1 MRASRPTGFYMKQLF
16 LILFIT
22 LTLNAQERIIALSP
36 SINEIIFA
44 LDAGEQIV
52 GNTDYALYP
61 KASITLPKVG
71 GYFSPSLEKIVSLKP
86 TLVIMQQNN
95 HKLSLKL
102 EQLGI
107 KTKIIKIDKL
117 ENIKKSIIE
126 IGDILDKKE
135 RANKIV
141 KNINDEL
148 KNLKSIVSNKKIL
161 IVFGRYPKLDKQI
174 FVAGQNLYFD
184 EIINESNN
192 TNALKSERKGQPIL
206 NMENIIASNPDIVLL
221 LARCK
226 ADGVDNK
233 ELIKPWLEL
242 PISASKTNSIYVN
255 NNIYASMPSD
265 RLVLFLKD
273 FKNML
278 DNYKEKV
285 EENNV
290 TN

>member
-1 MRASRPTGFYMKQLF
+1 MNKIL

-61 KASITLPKVG
+61 KASIKVPKVG
-71 GYFSPSLEKIVSLKP
+71 GYFSPSLEKIVSLQP

-102 EQLGI
+102 GQLGI

-135 RANKIV
+135 SAKKIV

-148 KNLKSIVSNKKIL
+148 KNLKNIVTNKKIL
-161 IVFGRYPKLDKQI
+161 IVFGRYIKLDKQV

-192 TNALKSERKGQPIL
+192 TNALQSERKGQPIL

-221 LARCK
+221 LARCQT
-226 ADGVDNK
+226 DGVDNK

-278 DNYKEKV
+278 DDYKERINLK
-285 EENNV
+285 N
-290 TN
+290 

>member
-1 MRASRPTGFYMKQLF
+1 MNKIL

-61 KASITLPKVG
+61 KASIKVPKVG
-71 GYFSPSLEKIVSLKP
+71 GYFSPSLEKIVSLQP

-135 RANKIV
+135 SAKKIV

-148 KNLKSIVSNKKIL
+148 KNLKNIVTKKKLL
-161 IVFGRYPKLDKQI
+161 IVFGRYIKLDKQV

-192 TNALKSERKGQPIL
+192 TNALQSERKGQPIL

-221 LARCK
+221 LARCQT
-226 ADGVDNK
+226 DGVDNK

-265 RLVLFLKD
+265 RLVLFLRD
-273 FKNML
+273 FREMLEDYKKRINPKN
-278 DNYKEKV
+278 
-285 EENNV
+285 
-290 TN
+290 

>member
-1 MRASRPTGFYMKQLF
+1 MNKIL

-44 LDAGEQIV
+44 LDAGDQIV
-52 GNTDYALYP
+52 ANTDYALYP
-61 KASITLPKVG
+61 KASIDIPKVG
-71 GYFSPSLEKIVSLKP
+71 GYFSPSLEKIISLKP

-102 EQLGI
+102 KQLDI
-107 KTKIIKIDKL
+107 KTKVIKIDKL

-135 RANKIV
+135 SAKKIV

-148 KNLKSIVSNKKIL
+148 KNLKNIVTKKKIL
-161 IVFGRYPKLDKQI
+161 IVFGRYIKLDKQV

-192 TNALKSERKGQPIL
+192 TNALQSERKGQPIL

-242 PISASKTNSIYVN
+242 PISASKTESIYVN

-265 RLVLFLKD
+265 RLVLFLRD

-278 DNYKEKV
+278 DDYKEKA

>member
-1 MRASRPTGFYMKQLF
+1 MKQLF

-61 KASITLPKVG
+61 KASIDIPKVG

-102 EQLGI
+102 GQLGI

-126 IGDILDKKE
+126 IGNILDKKE
-135 RANKIV
+135 SAKKIV

-148 KNLKSIVSNKKIL
+148 KNLKNIVTNKKIL
-161 IVFGRYPKLDKQI
+161 IVFGCYIKLDKQV

-192 TNALKSERKGQPIL
+192 TNALQSERKGQPIL

-242 PISASKTNSIYVN
+242 PISASKTNSIYLN
-255 NNIYASMPSD
+255 NNIYASMPSE
-265 RLVLFLKD
+265 RLVLFLRD
-273 FKNML
+273 FREMLEDYKKCINIKN
-278 DNYKEKV
+278 
-285 EENNV
+285 
-290 TN
+290 

>member
-1 MRASRPTGFYMKQLF
+1 MKK
-16 LILFIT
+16 ILLLLLLT
-22 LTLNAQERIIALSP
+22 LTLNAGERIMALSP

-44 LDAGEQIV
+44 LDSGDNIV
-52 GNTDYALYP
+52 ANTDHCLYP
-61 KASITLPKVG
+61 KESIAIPKVG
-71 GYFSPSLEKIVSLKP
+71 GYFSPSLEKIISLKP

-102 EQLGI
+102 EKLGI
-107 KTKIIKIDKL
+107 KTKVIQIDKL

-126 IGDILDKKE
+126 IGTILKKKE
-135 RANKIV
+135 EAEKIV
-141 KNINDEL
+141 KNINNEL
-148 KNLKSIVSNKKIL
+148 KNLKNIVHNKKIL
-161 IVFGRYPKLDKQI
+161 IVFGRNTELNKHV

-192 TNALKSERKGQPIL
+192 SNALQSERKGQPIL

-221 LARCK
+221 LARCE
-226 ADGVDNK
+226 ADGVPNE

-242 PISASKTNSIYVN
+242 PISASKTKSIYVN

-273 FKNML
+273 FHEVL
-278 DNYKEKV
+278 ENYKNKI

>member
-1 MRASRPTGFYMKQLF
+1 MKQLF

-61 KASITLPKVG
+61 KASIDIPKVG

-102 EQLGI
+102 GQLGI

-126 IGDILDKKE
+126 IGNILDKKE
-135 RANKIV
+135 SAKKIV

-148 KNLKSIVSNKKIL
+148 KNLKNIVTNKKIL
-161 IVFGRYPKLDKQI
+161 IVFGCYIKLDKQV

-192 TNALKSERKGQPIL
+192 TNALQSERKGQPIL

-221 LARCK
+221 LARCQ

-242 PISASKTNSIYVN
+242 PISASKTNSIYLN
-255 NNIYASMPSD
+255 NNIYASMPSE
-265 RLVLFLKD
+265 RLVLFLRD
-273 FKNML
+273 FREMLEDYKKCINIKN
-278 DNYKEKV
+278 
-285 EENNV
+285 
-290 TN
+290 

>member
-1 MRASRPTGFYMKQLF
+1 MKQLF

-61 KASITLPKVG
+61 KASIDIPKVG

-242 PISASKTNSIYVN
+242 PISASKTNSIYLN
-255 NNIYASMPSD
+255 NNIYASMPSE
-265 RLVLFLKD
+265 RLVLFLRD
-273 FKNML
+273 FREMLEDYKKCINIKN
-278 DNYKEKV
+278 
-285 EENNV
+285 
-290 TN
+290 